1 MVSILLISIGIT
13 FIIYGILLFIE
24 KIKIM
29 KNGLK
34 TDGKVIDFEE
44 EVNSYIDNKKKII
57 YKPVYRPVIRFK
69 DQEGNMHI
77 EKLDDYDDVC
87 RIGENISIVYSSKD
101 KDEFEIY
108 VKKNIFMFLSN
119 MISMGIIFI
128 IFGIILT
135 LC

>member
-1 MVSILLISIGIT
+1 MVSILLISIGMT

-44 EVNSYIDNKKKII
+44 DVHSYIDNKKIV
-57 YKPVYRPVIRFK
+57 YKPIYRPIISFK
-69 DQEGNMHI
+69 DQEGNVHI
-77 EKLDDYDDVC
+77 EKLEDYDDIC
-87 RIGENISIVYSSKD
+87 RSGEKISIVYSSKD

-108 VKKNIFMFLSN
+108 VKKNIFKFLSN

>member
-1 MVSILLISIGIT
+1 
-13 FIIYGILLFIE
+13 
-24 KIKIM
+24 
-29 KNGLK
+29 
-34 TDGKVIDFEE
+34 
-44 EVNSYIDNKKKII
+44 
-57 YKPVYRPVIRFK
+57 
-69 DQEGNMHI
+69 MHI
-77 EKLDDYDDVC
+77 EKLDDYDGVC
-87 RIGENISIVYSSKD
+87 RLGENISIVYSSKD

>member
-44 EVNSYIDNKKKII
+44 EVNSYIDNKKIV
-57 YKPVYRPVIRFK
+57 YKPVYRPIISFK
-69 DQEGNMHI
+69 DQEGNVHI
-77 EKLDDYDDVC
+77 EKLEDYDDIC
-87 RIGENISIVYSSKD
+87 RSGEKISIVYSSKD

-108 VKKNIFMFLSN
+108 VKKNIFKFLSN

>member
-34 TDGKVIDFEE
+34 TDGSVIDFEE
-44 EVNSYIDNKKKII
+44 EANSYIDNKKKIA
-57 YKPVYRPVIRFK
+57 YKP
-69 DQEGNMHI
+69 G
-77 EKLDDYDDVC
+77 EK
-87 RIGENISIVYSSKD
+87 ISIIYSSKD
-101 KDEFEIY
+101 EDEFDIY

-128 IFGIILT
+128 IFGIILS

>member
-87 RIGENISIVYSSKD
+87 RLGENISIVYSSKD

>member
-44 EVNSYIDNKKKII
+44 EVNSYIDNKKKIV

-87 RIGENISIVYSSKD
+87 RLGEKISIVYSSKD

>member
-44 EVNSYIDNKKKII
+44 EVNSYIDNKKKIV

-87 RIGENISIVYSSKD
+87 RLGENISIVYSSKD

>member
-13 FIIYGILLFIE
+13 FIVYGILLFIE

-34 TDGKVIDFEE
+34 TEGKVIDFEE
-44 EVNSYIDNKKKII
+44 EVNSYIDNKKIV
-57 YKPVYRPVIRFK
+57 YKPVYRPIISFK
-69 DQEGNMHI
+69 DQEGNVHI
-77 EKLDDYDDVC
+77 EKLEDYDDIC
-87 RIGENISIVYSSKD
+87 RSGEKVSIVYSSKD
-101 KDEFEIY
+101 KDKVEIY
-108 VKKNIFMFLSN
+108 VKKNIFKFLSN

-128 IFGIILT
+128 VFGIILT

>member
-87 RIGENISIVYSSKD
+87 RLGENISIVYFSKD

>member
-13 FIIYGILLFIE
+13 FIIYGIMLFIE

-34 TDGKVIDFEE
+34 TDGSVIDFEE
-44 EVNSYIDNKKKII
+44 EANSYIDNKKKIA
-57 YKPVYRPVIRFK
+57 YKPVYKPIIRFK
-69 DQEGNMHI
+69 DQNGNMHI
-77 EKLDDYDDVC
+77 EKLDDYDDEC
-87 RIGENISIVYSSKD
+87 KLGEKISIIYSSKD
-101 KDEFEIY
+101 EDEFDIY

-128 IFGIILT
+128 IFGIILS